1 MSALALADDF
11 TFAELYDAAGLAR
24 LDARFLDWLAAED
37 TELAGRLRAARGAP
51 EALDAIALSQ
61 LLVELAPRVERFL
74 ARLFGIEKEAAELT
88 RTHDAL
94 GPLYECKRLF
104 VQRRAAKKI
113 KADAA
118 EALDAPAL
126 EAALEGLLGG
136 PVTEIGFAAAVMGWL
151 ADEEANAAAL
161 ETALQFAA
169 WAAQSEAGKRRFAA
183 GMLFKTP
190 SKRDYEAL
198 VPVETYPEDGTDVF
212 RLPAHDLRARDG
224 FALTDEGADL
234 PRVLD
239 QTNYCIFCHDRGKDS
254 CSHGVL
260 AKEGGFGTNPFDEA
274 LIGCPLDEKISEMN
288 MVKAQGF
295 ALGAL
300 AIVTL
305 DNPMCAGTGH
315 HICNDCMK
323 GCIYQKQ
330 EPVDV
335 PQIETRVLK
344 DVLGLPWGVE
354 IYSLLTRWNP
364 LNLSH
369 PVPKPA
375 SGRKV
380 LIAGL
385 GPAGYTLAH
394 YLLNDGHAVLAID
407 GLKIEPLAPEISGV
421 AASGA
426 RVPFEPIR
434 DLDEISEPL
443 ESRVMAGFGGVAEYG
458 ITVRW
463 NKNFLKILRLL
474 VERRAHFALAGGVRL
489 GGQLSIATAF
499 EAGFDH
505 VALALGAG
513 RPTIPD
519 MPNKLAPGVRAASDF
534 LMALQLTGA
543 AQTDSTAACQIRLPA
558 VVVGGGLTAVDAATE
573 SAAYYVVQVERFL
586 ARYETLADELGEAAA
601 RAGWS
606 EEDADIAE
614 AFLAHG
620 RAVRVERAQAEKEDR
635 APDLRGLIRE
645 WGGVTI
651 AYRKRLIDSPMYR
664 LNPEEVEFA
673 LEEGFRFAE
682 GLSPARIETDRFG
695 AAQAIA
701 FERQALNEDG
711 RMVATGERVT
721 LPARTVL
728 FAAGTS
734 PNTVIAR
741 EEPDLLA
748 LDGGWFQAVDDA
760 GASIAPER
768 LAKPTRTDILA
779 AKRADGRAV
788 SFYGDTHPS
797 FAGNVVKAMASAKRG
812 APQVSAW
819 LAAQEPVDDSEADSF
834 LARITEGLRARIE
847 RVETLAPG
855 VVELVV
861 RAPAAARAYRPGQ
874 FFRLQNFETRARR
887 GEGPALVMEGLAL
900 AGAWADAEA
909 GLIGAVVIEAGGS
922 SRIAAKL
929 APGEPVVFMGPTG
942 TALEIPSGETVLLA
956 ASGYGL
962 GPVAAVGRAMREAGC
977 KVLIAAGAKTTD
989 GLYARE
995 RLEDAA
1001 DAVLWACE
1009 DGAPPEPARETDRAF
1024 TGDLVA
1030 ALGAYGNGELGEP
1043 TIRLSD
1049 VVRVVAIGSERMMA
1063 ALAAARH
1070 GALVEHLGAA
1080 PIAIAGVNSSMQ
1092 CMMKEVCA
1100 QCLQPQTDPATGEE
1114 RLVFSCFDQNQPMDA
1129 VNFAAL
1135 GERLAQ
1141 NALSEKLSD
1150 RWVARAFGG
1159 PEG

>member
-1 MSALALADDF
+1 MTALKLADDF
-11 TFAELYDAAGLAR
+11 AFAELYDPAGLAR
-24 LDARFLDWLAAED
+24 LDARFLDWLGAED
-37 TELAGRLRAARGAP
+37 AELSSRLTAARAAP

-61 LLVELAPRVERFL
+61 LLVELSPLVERFL
-74 ARLFGIEKEAAELT
+74 ARLFGIEDDVAALS
-88 RTHDAL
+88 RAHDAL
-94 GPLYECKRLF
+94 GPLYQCKRLF

-113 KADAA
+113 KPDAA

-126 EAALEGLLGG
+126 EAELERLLGG
-136 PVTEIGFAAAVMGWL
+136 PVTEMGFAEAVMGWL
-151 ADEEANAAAL
+151 VDEEANA
-161 ETALQFAA
+161 TALQTALEFAA
-169 WAAQSEAGKRRFAA
+169 WAAQSAAGKRRFAE
-183 GMLFKTP
+183 GMLFKVP
-190 SKRDYEAL
+190 QKRDYESL
-198 VPVETYPEDGTDVF
+198 VPVETVAEDGTHVF
-212 RLPAHDLRARDG
+212 RLPEHDLRARDG

-234 PRVLD
+234 PRALD

-260 AKEGGFGTNPFDEA
+260 AKDGGFGTNPFGEP

-288 MVKAQGF
+288 LVKSQGF
-295 ALGAL
+295 AIAAL

-330 EPVDV
+330 EPVDI
-335 PQIETRVLK
+335 PQVETRVLK
-344 DVLGLPWGVE
+344 DVLELPWGVE

-364 LNLSH
+364 LNLAQ
-369 PVPKPA
+369 PVPRAA

-380 LIAGL
+380 LVAGL

-407 GLKIEPLAPEISGV
+407 GLKIEPLAPALSGV
-421 AASGA
+421 DERGA
-426 RVPFEPIR
+426 RIVFEPVR
-434 DLDEISEPL
+434 ALAEISEPL
-443 ESRVMAGFGGVAEYG
+443 DSRVMAGFGGVAEYG

-463 NKNFLKILRLL
+463 NKNFLKVLRLL
-474 VERRAHFALAGGVRL
+474 VERRAHFAMAGGVRL
-489 GGQLSIATAF
+489 GGQLSIEAAF
-499 EAGFDH
+499 GAGFDH

-513 RPTIPD
+513 RPTIPNI
-519 MPNKLAPGVRAASDF
+519 PGKLARGVRAASDF

-543 AQTDSTAACQIRLPA
+543 AQGDSVAACQIRLPA

-573 SAAYYVVQVERFL
+573 SGAYYLLQVERFL
-586 ARYETLADELGEAAA
+586 VRYETLAGERGAVAV
-601 RAGWS
+601 RADWS
-606 EEDADIAE
+606 EEDAEIAE
-614 AFLAHG
+614 EFLAHG
-620 RAVRVERAQAEKEDR
+620 EAVRTERAQAQADGR
-635 APDLRGLIRE
+635 APNLRELVRA
-645 WGGVTI
+645 WGGVTV

-682 GLSPARIETDRFG
+682 GLSPAAIETDRFG
-695 AAQAIA
+695 AAHAIT
-701 FERQALNEDG
+701 FDRQALNVDG
-711 RMVATGERVT
+711 RMTATGESLA

-748 LDGGWFQAVDDA
+748 LDDGWFRAIDDA
-760 GASIAPER
+760 GAAVEPEL

-779 AKRADGRAV
+779 AMRADGRTV
-788 SFYGDTHPS
+788 SVYGDTHPS

-819 LAAQEPVDDSEADSF
+819 LAAQAAADDGEAGAF
-834 LARITEGLRARIE
+834 LARVTEGLRARIE
-847 RVETLAPG
+847 RVESLAPG

-861 RAPAAARAYRPGQ
+861 HAPAAARAFAPGQ

-887 GEGPALVMEGLAL
+887 AAGPALVMEGLAL
-900 AGAWADAEA
+900 AGAWADTEA
-909 GLIGAVVIEAGGS
+909 GLVGAVVVEAGGS
-922 SRIAAKL
+922 SRLAARL

-942 TALEIPSGETVLLA
+942 TALEIPEGETVLLA

-962 GPVAAVGRAMREAGC
+962 GPVAAAGRAMREAGC
-977 KVLIAAGAKTTD
+977 RVLIAAGARTGD

-995 RLEDAA
+995 RLEAAA

-1009 DGAPPEPARETDRAF
+1009 EGPPPEPVRETDRAF
-1024 TGDLVA
+1024 AGDLVA
-1030 ALGAYGNGELGEP
+1030 ALGAYGRGELGEP
-1043 TIRLSD
+1043 AVPLGE
-1049 VVRVVAIGSERMMA
+1049 VVRIVAIGSERMMA
-1063 ALAAARH
+1063 ALAAARRD
-1070 GALVEHLGAA
+1070 ALAGLLGAA
-1080 PIAIAGVNSSMQ
+1080 PIAVAGVNSSMQ
-1092 CMMKEVCA
+1092 CMMKEICA
-1100 QCLQPQTDPATGEE
+1100 QCLQPQTDPETGEE

-1129 VNFAAL
+1129 VDFAAL

-1141 NALSEKLSD
+1141 NALSEKLSE
-1150 RWVARAFGG
+1150 RWIERALGG
-1159 PEG
+1159 ADG

>member
-1 MSALALADDF
+1 MTALSLADDF
-11 TFAELYDAAGLAR
+11 TFAELYDPAGLAR
-24 LDARFLDWLAAED
+24 LDTHFLDWLAAENA
-37 TELAGRLRAARGAP
+37 ELAGRLVGARAKP
-51 EALDAIALSQ
+51 EGLDAIALSQ
-61 LLVELAPRVERFL
+61 LLVELAPLVERFI
-74 ARLFGIEKEAAELT
+74 ARLFDIETEASELS
-88 RTHDAL
+88 RAHDAL
-94 GPLYECKRLF
+94 GPLYKCKRLF

-126 EAALEGLLGG
+126 EAELEGLLGG
-136 PVTEIGFAAAVMGWL
+136 PVTEMGFAAAVMGWL
-151 ADEEANAAAL
+151 ADEESNAAAL

-183 GMLFKTP
+183 GMLFKVP

-198 VPVETYPEDGTDVF
+198 VPVETLAEDGTEVF
-212 RLPAHDLRARDG
+212 RLPEHDLRARDG
-224 FALTDEGADL
+224 FTLTDAGAEL
-234 PRVLD
+234 PQVLD
-239 QTNYCIFCHDRGKDS
+239 HTNYCIFCHGRGKDS

-260 AKEGGFGTNPFDEA
+260 AKDGGFGTNPFGEA

-364 LNLSH
+364 LNLAH
-369 PVPKPA
+369 PAPRPA

-421 AASGA
+421 DEKGA
-426 RVPFEPIR
+426 RVPFTPIR
-434 DLDEISEPL
+434 DLAEISEPL
-443 ESRVMAGFGGVAEYG
+443 DSRVMAGFGGVAEYG

-474 VERRAHFALAGGVRL
+474 VERRAYFAMAGGVRL
-489 GGQLSIATAF
+489 GGQLSIAAAF

-519 MPNKLAPGVRAASDF
+519 MPNKLARGVRAASDF

-543 AQTDSTAACQIRLPA
+543 AQGDSTAGCQIRLPA
-558 VVVGGGLTAVDAATE
+558 VIIGGGLTAVDAATE
-573 SAAYYVVQVERFL
+573 SAAYYLVQVERFL
-586 ARYETLADELGEAAA
+586 ARYETLADDLGEAAA

-606 EEDADIAE
+606 EEDAEIAE
-614 AFLAHG
+614 EFLVHG
-620 RAVRVERAQAEKEDR
+620 RALRAERALAETEDR
-635 APDLRGLIRE
+635 APDLRGLVRE

-673 LEEGFRFAE
+673 LAEGFRFAE
-682 GLSPARIETDRFG
+682 GLSPSAIETDRFG
-695 AAQAIA
+695 AAQTIT

-711 RMVATGERVT
+711 HMAPTGESVA
-721 LPARTVL
+721 LPARAVL

-734 PNTVIAR
+734 PNTAIAR

-748 LDGGWFQAVDDA
+748 LDDGWFRAIDDA
-760 GASIAPER
+760 GAAITPEL
-768 LAKPTRTDILA
+768 LAKPTRTDILT
-779 AKRADGRAV
+779 AKRVDGRAV

-812 APQVSAW
+812 APQVSAL
-819 LAAQEPVDDSEADSF
+819 LAAHEPADGSDADAF
-834 LARITEGLRARIE
+834 LTRMTDALRAHIE

-861 RAPAAARAYRPGQ
+861 HAPAAARAFAPGQ

-887 GEGPALVMEGLAL
+887 VEGPVLIMEGLAL
-900 AGAWADAEA
+900 AGSWADAEA
-909 GLIGAVVIEAGGS
+909 GLIGSVVIEAGGS

-962 GPVAAVGRAMREAGC
+962 GPVAAAGRAMRAQGC
-977 KVLIAAGAKTTD
+977 RVLIAAGAKTAD

-1009 DGAPPEPARETDRAF
+1009 DGTPPEPARATDCAF
-1024 TGDLVA
+1024 TGDLAA
-1030 ALGAYGNGELGEP
+1030 ALGAYGNGGLGESA
-1043 TIRLSD
+1043 IDLRD
-1049 VVRVVAIGSERMMA
+1049 VTRIVAIGSERMMA
-1063 ALAAARH
+1063 ALAAARR
-1070 GALVEHLGAA
+1070 GVLAELLGTA
-1080 PIAIAGVNSSMQ
+1080 PIAIAVVNSSMQ

-1100 QCLQPQTDPATGEE
+1100 QCLQPQTDPESGEE
-1114 RLVFSCFDQNQPMDA
+1114 RLVFSCFDQNQPMDS
-1129 VNFAAL
+1129 VDFAAL
-1135 GERLAQ
+1135 GERLSQ
-1141 NALSEKLSD
+1141 NALSEKLSA
-1150 RWVARAFGG
+1150 RWIERALGG
-1159 PEG
+1159 ES

>member
-1 MSALALADDF
+1 MTALKLADEF
-11 TFAELYDAAGLAR
+11 TFAELYDPAGLAR
-24 LDARFLDWLAAED
+24 LDARFLDWLAAENA
-37 TELAGRLRAARGAP
+37 ELASRLVAARGAP
-51 EALDAIALSQ
+51 DGLDAIAFSQ
-61 LLVELAPRVERFL
+61 LLVELAPPVEHFI
-74 ARLFGIEKEAAELT
+74 ARLFGIEEEAAALA
-88 RTHDAL
+88 RGHDAL
-94 GPLYECKRLF
+94 GPLYQCKRLF

-113 KADAA
+113 KPDAA

-126 EAALEGLLGG
+126 EAALERRLGG
-136 PVTEIGFAAAVMGWL
+136 PLTEMGFAEAVMGWL

-190 SKRDYEAL
+190 SKRDYGAL
-198 VPVETYPEDGTDVF
+198 LPVETLAEDGTDVF
-212 RLPAHDLRARDG
+212 RLPEHDLRARDG
-224 FALTDEGADL
+224 FALTDAGAEL
-234 PRVLD
+234 PQVLD

-260 AKEGGFGTNPFDEA
+260 AKDGGFGTNPFGEA

-295 ALGAL
+295 TLGAL
-300 AIVTL
+300 ALVTL

-364 LNLSH
+364 LNLSQ
-369 PVPKPA
+369 PVPRPA

-394 YLLNDGHAVLAID
+394 YLLNDGHAVFAID
-407 GLKIEPLAPEISGV
+407 GLKIEPLAASLSGV
-421 AASGA
+421 DESGA
-426 RVPFEPIR
+426 RVPFEPVR
-434 DLDEISEPL
+434 ELAEISEPL

-463 NKNFLKILRLL
+463 NKNFLKVLRLL

-489 GGQLSIATAF
+489 GGQLSIGAAF
-499 EAGFDH
+499 DAGFDH

-519 MPNKLAPGVRAASDF
+519 ISNKLARGVRAASDF

-543 AQTDSTAACQIRLPA
+543 AQGDSTAACQIRLPA
-558 VVVGGGLTAVDAATE
+558 VIVGGGLTAVDAATE
-573 SAAYYVVQVERFL
+573 SGAYYLVQVERFL
-586 ARYETLADELGEAAA
+586 ARYETLAGEQGEASV

-606 EEDADIAE
+606 EEDALIAE
-614 AFLAHG
+614 EFLAHA
-620 RAVRVERAQAEKEDR
+620 RTVRSERALAETEDR
-635 APDLRGLIRE
+635 APNLRGLVRE

-682 GLSPARIETDRFG
+682 GLSPSAVETDRFG
-695 AAQAIA
+695 AAQAIT
-701 FERQALNEDG
+701 FERQAPDRDG
-711 RMVATGERVT
+711 RMAPTGESVR

-734 PNTVIAR
+734 PNAVIAR

-748 LDGGWFQAVDDA
+748 LDGGWFQAIDDA
-760 GASIAPER
+760 GAAVAPEL
-768 LAKPTRTDILA
+768 LAKPARTDILA

-788 SFYGDTHPS
+788 SFYGDAHPS

-812 APQVSAW
+812 APQVSA
-819 LAAQEPVDDSEADSF
+819 LLGALEAADASEADGF
-834 LARITEGLRARIE
+834 LARMSEGLRARIE

-861 RAPAAARAYRPGQ
+861 HAPAAARAFAPGQ

-887 GEGPALVMEGLAL
+887 AGGPALIMEGLAL
-900 AGAWADAEA
+900 AGTWADAEA
-909 GLIGAVVIEAGGS
+909 GLIGTVVVEAGGS
-922 SRIAAKL
+922 SRIAARL

-942 TALEIPSGETVLLA
+942 SAVEIPSGESVLLA

-962 GPVAAVGRAMREAGC
+962 GPVAAIGRAMREAGC
-977 KVLIAAGAKTTD
+977 RVLIAAGARTVE

-1009 DGAPPEPARETDRAF
+1009 DGPLPEPARAADRAF
-1024 TGDLVA
+1024 AGDLVA

-1043 TIRLSD
+1043 AVDLREVTRI
-1049 VVRVVAIGSERMMA
+1049 VAIGSERMMA

-1070 GALVEHLGAA
+1070 DALADLLGAA
-1080 PIAIAGVNSSMQ
+1080 PVAIAGVNSSMQ

-1100 QCLQPQTDPATGEE
+1100 QCLQPQTDPESGEE
-1114 RLVFSCFDQNQPMDA
+1114 RLVFSCFDQNQPLDA
-1129 VNFAAL
+1129 VDFAAL
-1135 GERLAQ
+1135 SERLAQ
-1141 NALSEKLSD
+1141 NALSEKLSA
-1150 RWVARAFGG
+1150 RWVERALGG
-1159 PEG
+1159 DGD

>member
-1 MSALALADDF
+1 MTALTLADDF
-11 TFAELYDAAGLAR
+11 QFAELYDPAGLAR

-37 TELAGRLRAARGAP
+37 AELGGRLGAARAAP
-51 EALDAIALSQ
+51 DALDAIALSQ
-61 LLVELAPRVERFL
+61 LVVELAPLVERFV
-74 ARLFGIEKEAAELT
+74 ARLFGIEDEVGALA
-88 RTHDAL
+88 RDHDAL

-113 KADAA
+113 KPDAA

-126 EAALEGLLGG
+126 EAELEGLLGG
-136 PVTEIGFAAAVMGWL
+136 PLTEMGFAHAVMGWL
-151 ADEEANAAAL
+151 EDEEANAAAL
-161 ETALQFAA
+161 ETALRFAA

-198 VPVETYPEDGTDVF
+198 VPVETHSEDGVPVF
-212 RLPAHDLRARDG
+212 RLPEHDLRARDG
-224 FALTDEGADL
+224 FALTDAGADL

-260 AKEGGFGTNPFDEA
+260 AKDGGFGTNPFGEA
-274 LIGCPLDEKISEMN
+274 LIGCPLGEKISEMN
-288 MVKAQGF
+288 MVKSQGC
-295 ALGAL
+295 AVGAL

-330 EPVDV
+330 EPVDI

-364 LNLSH
+364 LNLRQ
-369 PVPKPA
+369 PVPKAA

-407 GLKIEPLAPEISGV
+407 GLKIEPLAPELSGV
-421 AASGA
+421 DENGA
-426 RVPFEPIR
+426 RVAFEPVR
-434 DLDEISEPL
+434 DMAGIAEPL

-463 NKNFLKILRLL
+463 NKNFLKVLRLL
-474 VERRAHFALAGGVRL
+474 VERRAGVALAGGVRL
-489 GGQLSIATAF
+489 GGQLSIETAF
-499 EAGFDH
+499 AAGFDH

-519 MPNKLAPGVRAASDF
+519 IPGKLARGVRAASDF

-543 AQTDSTAACQIRLPA
+543 AQEDSLAACQIRLPA
-558 VVVGGGLTAVDAATE
+558 VVIGGGLTAVDAATE
-573 SAAYYVVQVERFL
+573 SGAYYLVQVERFL
-586 ARYETLADELGEAAA
+586 ARYETLASEQGEAAV

-606 EEDADIAE
+606 EEDTAIAE
-614 AFLAHG
+614 EFLAHG
-620 RAVRVERAQAEKEDR
+620 RAVRAERSQAEKEDR
-635 APDLRGLIRE
+635 APKLRELVRE
-645 WGGVTI
+645 WGGVSI

-673 LEEGFRFAE
+673 LEEGFHFAE
-682 GLSPARIETDRFG
+682 GLSPAAIETDRFG
-695 AAQAIA
+695 AAQAVT
-701 FERQALNEDG
+701 FERQALADDG
-711 RMVATGERVT
+711 RMAPTGESVR

-741 EEPDLLA
+741 EEPGLLT
-748 LDGGWFQAVDDA
+748 LSDGWFQAIDEA
-760 GASIAPER
+760 GAPATPEL
-768 LAKPTRTDILA
+768 LAKPGRTDILA
-779 AKRADGRAV
+779 ARRADGRAV

-812 APQVSAW
+812 APRVSAL
-819 LAAQEPVDDSEADSF
+819 LAAQAPADASDPDTF
-834 LARITEGLRARIE
+834 LARVSGGLRARIE

-855 VVELVV
+855 VVELAVH
-861 RAPAAARAYRPGQ
+861 APAAARAFAPGQ

-887 GEGPALVMEGLAL
+887 ADGPGLVMEGLAL
-900 AGAWADAEA
+900 AGSWADAGA
-909 GLIGAVVIEAGGS
+909 GLVGAVAVEAGGS
-922 SRIAAKL
+922 SRIAARL

-962 GPVAAVGRAMREAGC
+962 GPVAAAGRAMRAQGC
-977 KVLIAAGAKTTD
+977 TVLIAAGAKTAG

-995 RLEDAA
+995 RLEAAA

-1009 DGAPPEPARETDRAF
+1009 EGAPPAPARDSDRAF
-1024 TGDLVA
+1024 AGDLVA
-1030 ALGAYGNGELGEP
+1030 ALAAYGRGELGEP
-1043 TIRLSD
+1043 AVRLND
-1049 VVRVVAIGSERMMA
+1049 AARIVAIGSERMMA

-1070 GALVEHLGAA
+1070 GALAEYLGGA
-1080 PIAIAGVNSSMQ
+1080 PVAIAGVNSSMQ

-1100 QCLQPQTDPATGEE
+1100 QCLQPQTDPETGEE

-1129 VNFAAL
+1129 VDFAAL

-1150 RWVARAFGG
+1150 RWVARALGG
-1159 PEG
+1159 ADG